1 MYYFSNIRT
10 EISRLFYTV
19 SCTVQAGAL
28 SVSTGT
34 GLITLVVTILG
45 LGVAAQVLA
54 DRLEIPSV
62 LFLILA
68 GILVGPEGLDIV
80 GLEAFGG
87 PEALSAIVGL
97 SVAII
102 IFEGA
107 FHLKLSKLRQTP
119 REAFRLV
126 TLGAGIVLLGTA
138 ITIRLALGASWEL
151 SFLIGALLIA
161 TGPTVITPILEVVPV
176 RDRVA
181 AALET
186 EGIVNDV
193 TAAILAV
200 AIFEVVVGSGTQ
212 LQLLVTS
219 FISRLGIGI
228 LVGFLTAGIL
238 WYLLNHV
245 DLSPSNAVR
254 NSRLIVL
261 IGAIATYGIAEGI
274 ASEAGIAAVA
284 TAGILLGN
292 VDMPYED
299 EIAAFKGDIT
309 LIVLSFVFISLAT
322 LLSFEDLLSLGLG
335 GLVVIIAVVA
345 VIRPV
350 AVLLC
355 TYGERFSF
363 REQLFMGAVGP
374 RGIIP
379 ASVATLFALELRSS
393 NPETVTASS
402 PDAATV
408 LVGTVFL
415 VILTT
420 VVLQGGFARHIAQTL
435 NVLPMRVIIVGAG
448 RVGRGLAERLEDR
461 GENVILI
468 DKDQEQVEQA
478 RTLGFTVHHG
488 EGADIDVLRS
498 AGAENAKIVAAATGD
513 DDSNLLVAQLTNSNF
528 DVATVI
534 ARVNTPG
541 NASAFEELGVRAIA
555 ADESIA
561 QSMDNAIERPA
572 LSEWMT
578 ELGRTGDVQEIEVT
592 AENLVGMQIGD
603 LDTELPDG
611 VLVALVSRDGDSQIP
626 EPDLTLRRGDHLTFV
641 GRRDAVHEAIER
653 CHPELHG

>member
-1 MYYFSNIRT
+1 LLEQPERDFAAVFYSGSSSFS
-10 EISRLFYTV
+10 
-19 SCTVQAGAL
+19 AGAL

-34 GLITLVVTILG
+34 GLIPLVVIILG

-68 GILVGPEGLDIV
+68 GILVGPEALDIV
-80 GLEAFGG
+80 GLDAFGG
-87 PEALSAIVGL
+87 PEPLSAIVGL

-119 REAFRLV
+119 REAFRLI
-126 TLGAGIVLLGTA
+126 TLGAGIAFFGTA
-138 ITIRLALGASWEL
+138 VAVRLALGASWAL
-151 SFLIGALLIA
+151 SFLVGSLLIA

-193 TAAILAV
+193 TAAILAI
-200 AIFEVVVGSGTQ
+200 AIFDVVVGSGAQ
-212 LQLLVTS
+212 LQLLVSS
-219 FISRLGIGI
+219 FISRLGIGL
-228 LVGFLTAGIL
+228 LVGILTASLL
-238 WYLLNHV
+238 WYLFNHV

-261 IGAIATYGIAEGI
+261 VGAIATYGIAEEL
-274 ASEAGIAAVA
+274 AAEAGIAAVA

-292 VDMPYED
+292 VDIPYED
-299 EIAAFKGDIT
+299 EISAFKEDIT

-322 LLSFEDLLSLGLG
+322 LLSFDDLLSLELG
-335 GLVVIIAVVA
+335 GLVVVVAVVA

-355 TYGERFSF
+355 TYGKQFSF
-363 REQLFMGAVGP
+363 REQLFMSAVAP

-393 NPETVTASS
+393 DPQ
-402 PDAATV
+402 AATV

-461 GENVILI
+461 GENIILVES
-468 DKDQEQVEQA
+468 DQEKVENA
-478 RTLGFTVHHG
+478 RNLGFSVHHG
-488 EGADIDVLRS
+488 DGTDVDVLRS
-498 AGAENAKIVAAATGD
+498 AGAENAKIVAAATSD

-528 DVATVI
+528 DVDTVI
-534 ARVNTPG
+534 ARVRTRD

-561 QSMDNAIERPA
+561 RSMDNAIQRPA
-572 LSEWMT
+572 LAKWMT
-578 ELGRTGDVQEIEVT
+578 ELGRSGDVQEIEVT
-592 AENLVGMQIGD
+592 ADDLIGMSIGD

-611 VLVALVSRDGDSQIP
+611 VLIALVSRDGDSQIP
-626 EPDLTLRRGDHLTFV
+626 ELDLTLRGGDRLTFV
-641 GRRDAVHEAIER
+641 GRRDAVQQAIER
-653 CHPELHG
+653 CHPELQN

>member
-1 MYYFSNIRT
+1 MS
-10 EISRLFYTV
+10 S
-19 SCTVQAGAL
+19 GA
-28 SVSTGT
+28 
-34 GLITLVVTILG
+34 GLIPLVVTILG
-45 LGVAAQVLA
+45 LGVIAQVLA
-54 DRLEIPSV
+54 DRLKIPSV
-62 LFLILA
+62 LFLILT
-68 GILVGPEGLDIV
+68 GIAVGPEGLNII
-80 GLEAFGG
+80 GLDAFGG
-87 PEALSAIVGL
+87 PEPLSAIVGL

-107 FHLKLSKLRQTP
+107 FHLKLTKLRQTP

-126 TLGAGIVLLGTA
+126 TIGAGITLVGTA
-138 ITIRLALGASWEL
+138 LAVRVALGASWEL
-151 SFLIGALLIA
+151 SFLVGALLIA
-161 TGPTVITPILEVVPV
+161 TGPTVVTPILNVVPV

-200 AIFEVVVGSGTQ
+200 AIFEVVVAEGTQ
-212 LQLLVTS
+212 VQLLARAFV
-219 FISRLGIGI
+219 SRLGVG
-228 LVGFLTAGIL
+228 LFVGFVATGVL
-238 WYLLNHV
+238 WYVLNHV
-245 DLSPSNAVR
+245 DLSPANAVR
-254 NSRLIVL
+254 NSRLLVL
-261 IGAIATYGIAEGI
+261 IGAIATFGIAEEI

-292 VDMPYED
+292 LDIPYED

-309 LIVLSFVFISLAT
+309 LVVLSFVFISLAT
-322 LLSFEDLLSLGLG
+322 LLSFDDLLSLGLG
-335 GLVVIIAVVA
+335 GLLVVVAVVA
-345 VIRPV
+345 LIRPI

-363 REQLFMGAVGP
+363 RERLFMSAVGP

-379 ASVATLFALELRSS
+379 ASVATLFALNLRSS
-393 NPETVTASS
+393 NPG
-402 PDAATV
+402 AATL

-420 VVLQGGFARHIAQTL
+420 VVFEGGLARHIAQAL
-435 NVLPMRVIIVGAG
+435 KVLPMRVIIVGGG

-468 DKDQEQVEQA
+468 EKNQQQVEQA
-478 RTLGFTVHHG
+478 RNAGFTVHHG
-488 EGADIDVLRS
+488 DGADLDVLRS
-498 AGAENAKIVAAATGD
+498 AGAENAKIVAAATGN

-528 DVATVI
+528 DVETVI

-555 ADESIA
+555 TDESIA
-561 QSMDNAIERPA
+561 QSMDNEIERPA
-572 LSEWMT
+572 LSKWMT
-578 ELGRTGDVQEIEVT
+578 ELGRTGDVQEIKVT
-592 AENLVGMQIGD
+592 AENLVGKTIEE
-603 LDTELPDG
+603 LDSDLPDG
-611 VLVALVSRDGDSQIP
+611 VLIALVSRDGDSQIP
-626 EPDLTLRRGDHLTFV
+626 EPAQRLRRGDHLTFV
-641 GRRDAVHEAIER
+641 GRRAAVHEAIER

>member
-1 MYYFSNIRT
+1 MS
-10 EISRLFYTV
+10 S
-19 SCTVQAGAL
+19 A
-28 SVSTGT
+28 T
-34 GLITLVVTILG
+34 GLITLVAAILG

-68 GILVGPEGLDIV
+68 GIAVGPEGLNLV
-80 GLEAFGG
+80 GLSSFGG
-87 PEALSAIVGL
+87 PEPLSAIVGL
-97 SVAII
+97 SVAVI

-119 REAFRLV
+119 REAFRLI
-126 TLGAGIVLLGTA
+126 TLGAAITFLGTA
-138 ITIRLALGASWEL
+138 VAVRFALGASWEL
-151 SFLIGALLIA
+151 SLLIGSLLIA
-161 TGPTVITPILEVVPV
+161 TGPTVITPILEVVNV

-200 AIFEVVVGSGTQ
+200 VIFEVVVRMDSE
-212 LQLLVTS
+212 LPLVIQS
-219 FISRLGIGI
+219 FVSRLGIGL
-228 LVGFLTAGIL
+228 LVGVLSAGIL
-238 WYLLNHV
+238 WYLLDHV
-245 DLSPSNAVR
+245 NLSPSNAVR

-261 IGAIATYGIAEGI
+261 VGAIMTYGIAEGF

-284 TAGILLGN
+284 TAGVLLGN
-292 VDMPYED
+292 LDLPYEE
-299 EIAAFKGDIT
+299 EIEAFKGDIT

-335 GLVVIIAVVA
+335 GLLVVTAVVA
-345 VIRPV
+345 LIRPV
-350 AVLLC
+350 AVLLS
-355 TYGERFSF
+355 TYGDRFSF
-363 REQLFMGAVGP
+363 REQVFMSVAGP

-379 ASVATLFALELRSS
+379 ASVATLFALDLRSS
-393 NPETVTASS
+393 NPE
-402 PDAATV
+402 AATL

-420 VVLQGGFARHIAQTL
+420 VVLEGGFARHIAQAL
-435 NVLPMRVIIVGAG
+435 KVLPMRVIIVGAG

-468 DKDQEQVEQA
+468 ERDQQQVERA
-478 RTLGFTVHHG
+478 RNAGFTVHHG
-488 EGADIDVLRS
+488 DGTDVNVLES
-498 AGAENAKIVAAATGD
+498 VGAENAKIVAAATGD
-513 DDSNLLVAQLTNSNF
+513 DDSNLLVAQLVNSNF
-528 DVATVI
+528 DVETVI

-555 ADESIA
+555 ADQSIA

-572 LSEWMT
+572 LSEWMS
-578 ELGRTGDVQEIEVT
+578 ELGRSGDVQEIEVT
-592 AENLVGMQIGD
+592 ADRLVGKTIGE
-603 LDTELPDG
+603 LDGDLPDG
-611 VLVALVSRDGDSQIP
+611 VLIALVSREGDSQIP
-626 EPDLTLRRGDHLTFV
+626 ESDWRVDRGDHLTFV
-641 GRRDAVHEAIER
+641 GRREAVREAIEQ

>member
-1 MYYFSNIRT
+1 MS
-10 EISRLFYTV
+10 S
-19 SCTVQAGAL
+19 A
-28 SVSTGT
+28 T
-34 GLITLVVTILG
+34 GLITLVAAILG

-68 GILVGPEGLDIV
+68 GIAVGPEGLNLV
-80 GLEAFGG
+80 GLSSFGG
-87 PEALSAIVGL
+87 PEPLSAIVGL
-97 SVAII
+97 SVAVI

-119 REAFRLV
+119 REAFRLI
-126 TLGAGIVLLGTA
+126 TLGAAITFLGTA
-138 ITIRLALGASWEL
+138 VAVRFALGASWEL
-151 SFLIGALLIA
+151 SLLIGSLLIA
-161 TGPTVITPILEVVPV
+161 TGPTVITPILEVVNV

-200 AIFEVVVGSGTQ
+200 VIFEVVVRMDSE
-212 LQLLVTS
+212 LPLVIQS
-219 FISRLGIGI
+219 FVSRLGIGL
-228 LVGFLTAGIL
+228 LVGVLSAGIL
-238 WYLLNHV
+238 WYLLDHV
-245 DLSPSNAVR
+245 NLSPSNAVR

-261 IGAIATYGIAEGI
+261 VGAIMTYGIAEGF

-284 TAGILLGN
+284 TAGVLLGN
-292 VDMPYED
+292 LDLPYEE
-299 EIAAFKGDIT
+299 EIEAFKGDIT

-335 GLVVIIAVVA
+335 GLLVVTAVVA
-345 VIRPV
+345 LIRPV
-350 AVLLC
+350 AVLLS
-355 TYGERFSF
+355 TYGDRFSF
-363 REQLFMGAVGP
+363 REQVFISVAGP

-379 ASVATLFALELRSS
+379 ASVATLFALDLRSS
-393 NPETVTASS
+393 NPE
-402 PDAATV
+402 AATL

-420 VVLQGGFARHIAQTL
+420 VVLEGGFARHIAQAL
-435 NVLPMRVIIVGAG
+435 KVLPMRVIIVGAG

-468 DKDQEQVEQA
+468 ERDQQQVERA
-478 RTLGFTVHHG
+478 RNAGFTVHHG
-488 EGADIDVLRS
+488 DGADVDVLES
-498 AGAENAKIVAAATGD
+498 AGAGNAKIVAAATGD
-513 DDSNLLVAQLTNSNF
+513 DDSNLLVAQLVNSNF
-528 DVATVI
+528 DVETVI

-555 ADESIA
+555 ADQSIA

-578 ELGRTGDVQEIEVT
+578 ELGRSGDVQEIEVT
-592 AENLVGMQIGD
+592 ADRLVGKTIGE
-603 LDTELPDG
+603 LDGDLPDG
-611 VLVALVSRDGDSQIP
+611 VLIALVSREGDSQIP
-626 EPDLTLRRGDHLTFV
+626 ESDWRVDRGDHLTFV
-641 GRRDAVHEAIER
+641 GRREAVREAIEQ

>member
-1 MYYFSNIRT
+1 M
-10 EISRLFYTV
+10 
-19 SCTVQAGAL
+19 
-28 SVSTGT
+28 
-34 GLITLVVTILG
+34 
-45 LGVAAQVLA
+45 
-54 DRLEIPSV
+54 
-62 LFLILA
+62 
-68 GILVGPEGLDIV
+68 
-80 GLEAFGG
+80 
-87 PEALSAIVGL
+87 
-97 SVAII
+97 
-102 IFEGA
+102 
-107 FHLKLSKLRQTP
+107 
-119 REAFRLV
+119 
-126 TLGAGIVLLGTA
+126 
-138 ITIRLALGASWEL
+138 
-151 SFLIGALLIA
+151 
-161 TGPTVITPILEVVPV
+161 
-176 RDRVA
+176 
-181 AALET
+181 
-186 EGIVNDV
+186 
-193 TAAILAV
+193 
-200 AIFEVVVGSGTQ
+200 
-212 LQLLVTS
+212 
-219 FISRLGIGI
+219 
-228 LVGFLTAGIL
+228 TAGVL

-261 IGAIATYGIAEGI
+261 IGAIATYGIAEEL
-274 ASEAGIAAVA
+274 AAEAGIAAVA

-335 GLVVIIAVVA
+335 GLLVVAVVV

-355 TYGERFSF
+355 TYGERFLF
-363 REQLFMGAVGP
+363 REQLFMSAVGP

-379 ASVATLFALELRSS
+379 ASVTTLFALELRSS
-393 NPETVTASS
+393 N

-468 DKDQEQVEQA
+468 DKDQEQVELA
-478 RTLGFTVHHG
+478 RNLGFTVHPG
-488 EGADIDVLRS
+488 DGADIDVLRS

-528 DVATVI
+528 DVDTVI
-534 ARVNTPG
+534 SLVNTPG
-541 NASAFEELGVRAIA
+541 NASVFEELGVRAIA
-555 ADESIA
+555 ADE
-561 QSMDNAIERPA
+561 SMDNAIERPA

-578 ELGRTGDVQEIEVT
+578 ELGRTGDVQEIEIT
-592 AENLVGMQIGD
+592 ADSLVGMQIGD

-626 EPDLTLRRGDHLTFV
+626 EPNLTLRRGDHLTFV
-641 GRRDAVHEAIER
+641 GHRDAVHEAIER

>member
-1 MYYFSNIRT
+1 MS
-10 EISRLFYTV
+10 S
-19 SCTVQAGAL
+19 A
-28 SVSTGT
+28 T
-34 GLITLVVTILG
+34 GLIPLVAAILG

-54 DRLEIPSV
+54 DRLKIPSV

-68 GILVGPEGLDIV
+68 GIAVGPEGLNLV
-80 GLEAFGG
+80 GLSSFGG
-87 PEALSAIVGL
+87 PGPLSAIVGL
-97 SVAII
+97 SVAVI

-119 REAFRLV
+119 REAFRLI
-126 TLGAGIVLLGTA
+126 TLGAAITFLGTA
-138 ITIRLALGASWEL
+138 IAVRFALGASWEL
-151 SFLIGALLIA
+151 SLLIGSLLIA
-161 TGPTVITPILEVVPV
+161 TGPTVITPILEVVNV

-200 AIFEVVVGSGTQ
+200 VIFEVVVRMDSE
-212 LQLLVTS
+212 LPLVIRS
-219 FISRLGIGI
+219 FVTRLGIGL
-228 LVGFLTAGIL
+228 LVGVLATGVL
-238 WYLLNHV
+238 WYLLDHV
-245 DLSPSNAVR
+245 NLSPSNAVR

-261 IGAIATYGIAEGI
+261 VGAITTYGIAEGF

-292 VDMPYED
+292 LDLPYEE

-335 GLVVIIAVVA
+335 GLLVVIAVVA
-345 VIRPV
+345 LIRPA
-350 AVLLC
+350 AVFLS
-355 TYGERFSF
+355 TYGDRFSL
-363 REQLFMGAVGP
+363 REQLFMSVAGP

-379 ASVATLFALELRSS
+379 ASVATLFALDLRSS
-393 NPETVTASS
+393 NPE
-402 PDAATV
+402 AATL

-420 VVLQGGFARHIAQTL
+420 VVLEGGFARHVAQAL
-435 NVLPMRVIIVGAG
+435 KVLPMRVIIVGAG

-461 GENVILI
+461 GENVILVER
-468 DKDQEQVEQA
+468 DQQQVERA
-478 RTLGFTVHHG
+478 RNAGFTVHHG
-488 EGADIDVLRS
+488 DGADVDVLEDIG
-498 AGAENAKIVAAATGD
+498 AGNAKIVAAATGD
-513 DDSNLLVAQLTNSNF
+513 DDSNLLVAQLVNSNF
-528 DVATVI
+528 DIETVI

-555 ADESIA
+555 ADQSIA

-578 ELGRTGDVQEIEVT
+578 ELGRSGDVQEIEVT
-592 AENLVGMQIGD
+592 AERLVGMTIGE
-603 LDTELPDG
+603 LDGDLPDG
-611 VLVALVSRDGDSQIP
+611 VLIALVSRDGDSQIP
-626 EPDLTLRRGDHLTFV
+626 ESDWTVQRGDHLTFV
-641 GRRDAVHEAIER
+641 GRRDAVREALEQ
-653 CHPELHG
+653 CHPEFHG